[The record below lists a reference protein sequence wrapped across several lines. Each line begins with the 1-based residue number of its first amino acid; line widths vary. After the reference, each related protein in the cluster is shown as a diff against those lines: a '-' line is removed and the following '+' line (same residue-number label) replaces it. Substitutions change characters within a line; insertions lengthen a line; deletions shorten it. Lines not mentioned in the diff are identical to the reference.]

1 MMFLFEK
8 LTLFMADK
16 SFELHHGRVII
27 ISSGRSGSSLLVNY
41 LNSSRNVHCHGEIL
55 SSEHGYG
62 KVEGK
67 STAELRAHVVSFFG
81 KRATAYVGA
90 KFLTHQFEELK
101 ITIEDVLE
109 VLREPKVLLLYRSKL
124 LETYV
129 SLLIAQE
136 NNIWYSS
143 DRVNRISVPVSK
155 REFLDYVSVQR
166 RRWQRCLEG
175 ICGRVPLFCM
185 TYEELVEA
193 PRETMDQVFAFLD
206 VPPAPI
212 YTKSVK
218 QNPQSLREKVSNYDV
233 LDLESPEMSRL
244 LYLKLPSDCMEDQCR
259 PTSPDDDRQ
268 P

>member
-1 MMFLFEK
+1 M
-8 LTLFMADK
+8 TDTP
-16 SFELHHGRVII
+16 SELHPGRVIVL
-27 ISSGRSGSSLLVNY
+27 SSGRSGSSLLVNY
-41 LNSSRNVHCHGEIL
+41 LNSNRYIDCHGEIL
-55 SSEHGYG
+55 SSEHCYG
-62 KVEGK
+62 NLEGK
-67 STAELRAHVVSFFG
+67 STTELRAHVVSFF
-81 KRATAYVGA
+81 RRRSTAYVGA

-109 VLREPKVLLLYRSKL
+109 VLREPKVLLLYRSNL

-143 DRVNRISVPVSK
+143 DTVNHISVPVNQQ
-155 REFLDYVSVQR
+155 EFLDYVSVQR
-166 RRWQRCLEG
+166 SRWRRCLQS
-175 ICGRVPLFCM
+175 ICGRAPLFYM

-193 PRETMDQVFAFLD
+193 PRESMDRAFAFLD

-218 QNPQSLREKVSNYDV
+218 QNPQSFREKVSNYDV
-233 LDLESPEMSRL
+233 LDLDSPEMARSL
-244 LYLKLPSDCMEDQCR
+244 FLTLPSDCMEHQCWQS
-259 PTSPDDDRQ
+259 SPGGRRE